1 MIEEIQRLIDDI
13 QQSIKIQQGKVQT
26 EQRPDDAENIRCHT
40 HFNMVSY
47 LIKFEAFEI
56 KLPKG
61 KWTRISTTKD
71 ITEEQAESIV
81 EKPEYGWYLTYTKGN
96 MDSYH
101 SQTAKE
107 SLQSLIQAN
116 KLDINKNYL
125 ILKKL

>member
-71 ITEEQAESIV
+71 ITEEQAGSIV
-81 EKPEYGWYLTYTKGN
+81 ENYEEKPTDFEKDNFFMYKDYIEN
-96 MDSYH
+96 IANEFH
-101 SQTAKE
+101 TAKE
-107 SLQSLIQAN
+107 SL
-116 KLDINKNYL
+116 
-125 ILKKL
+125 